1 MPSRGGVPH
10 PESVHDRSLLG
21 AMIGNRLGKCLF
33 VKLTDRRRQDPCMWG
48 DKHFPGLHSDPET
61 MQEAKVTLVCRNED
75 PSLCSGVLEVKRVI
89 PLPQT
94 QLQRCGDI
102 MTVLREETA
111 KG

>member
-1 MPSRGGVPH
+1 
-10 PESVHDRSLLG
+10 
-21 AMIGNRLGKCLF
+21 
-33 VKLTDRRRQDPCMWG
+33 
-48 DKHFPGLHSDPET
+48 
-61 MQEAKVTLVCRNED
+61 LVCRNED
-75 PSLCSGVLEVKRVI
+75 PSLCSGVLEVKMVI

>member
-1 MPSRGGVPH
+1 MV
-10 PESVHDRSLLG
+10 
-21 AMIGNRLGKCLF
+21 GNRLGKCLF
-33 VKLTDRRRQDPCMWG
+33 VKLTDRRRQAPCMWG